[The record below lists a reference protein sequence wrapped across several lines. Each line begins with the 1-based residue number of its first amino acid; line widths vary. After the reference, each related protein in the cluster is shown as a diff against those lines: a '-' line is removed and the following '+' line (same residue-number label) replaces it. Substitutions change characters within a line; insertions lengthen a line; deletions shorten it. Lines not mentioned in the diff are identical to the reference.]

1 MIPVAKLK
9 ENLRFNKNLDEL
21 IEVMKLAATLQF
33 NQFRARREP
42 PVDFLLSLEEAFDS
56 ISGQAINNIFLNP
69 VRNTM
74 QTKDNTIVSNGVNPH
89 SESSTAIILVSSDEG
104 FLGELNVL
112 LVNRLMEIKAGK
124 NEVIVLGHQ
133 GAQYLDE
140 LGMSFTA
147 FPSLIEKLEFKHV
160 ELLRDY
166 CLKRYKNREISKIQI
181 IYPKFVNIALQ
192 QIESEILLPLPIPT
206 ANVTKINEE
215 IIIEPSL
222 NLVIEGWVKLWLG
235 FRMYQIFWSSKLAEF
250 AARIMHLD
258 ASMQE
263 LKRINQHLELEY
275 FKYLHSIS
283 DKSIREVSAS
293 RLLSKH

>member
-42 PVDFLLSLEEAFDS
+42 PVDFLFSLEQAFDS
-56 ISGQAINNIFLNP
+56 ISGQAANSIFLNP
-69 VRNTM
+69 
-74 QTKDNTIVSNGVNPH
+74 GP
-89 SESSTAIILVSSDEG
+89 ESSTAIILVSSDEG

-112 LVNRLMEIKAGK
+112 LVNRLTEIKARQ
-124 NEVIVLGHQ
+124 NEVIVLGRQ

-140 LGMSFTA
+140 VGMSFIT

-160 ELLRDY
+160 EPLRDY
-166 CLKRYKNREISKIQI
+166 CLKRYKNRKVSKIQI
-181 IYPKFVNIALQ
+181 VYPKFVNIGLQ

-222 NLVIEGWVKLWLG
+222 NLVIEGWIKLWLS

-258 ASMQE
+258 ASKQE

-283 DKSIREVSAS
+283 DKSIREISAS
-293 RLLSKH
+293 RLLGRH